1 MDAVTRRC
9 VELLAERPELLP
21 EAHLP
26 ERVVTMKSSTA
37 SAGTTVQSRCSQPFM
52 ILRPLE
58 LQPEVAPAIDVE
70 GQASRPSGRRG
81 RAERRSIRGRSHDG
95 IWRRPSLLSFGLRR
109 ACNASRRQ
117 PPGAGRGCFGA
128 RL

>member
-37 SAGTTVQSRCSQPFM
+37 SAGTTVQSRWSQPFM

-58 LQPEVAPAIDVE
+58 LQPEVVPAIDVE
-70 GQASRPSGRRG
+70 GQASRPGAPNGGRSAEGLMMGSGGG
-81 RAERRSIRGRSHDG
+81 RACSA
-95 IWRRPSLLSFGLRR
+95 LV
-109 ACNASRRQ
+109 
-117 PPGAGRGCFGA
+117 
-128 RL
+128 